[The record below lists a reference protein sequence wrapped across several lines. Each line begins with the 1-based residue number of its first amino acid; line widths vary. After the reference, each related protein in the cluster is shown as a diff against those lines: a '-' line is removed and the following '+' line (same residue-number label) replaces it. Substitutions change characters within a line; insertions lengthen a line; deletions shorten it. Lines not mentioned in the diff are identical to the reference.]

1 MACNRARRVVFLW
14 VDRGNETL
22 PVSLLERHFDDC
34 PECREH
40 AVRVERVVLLLR
52 SCCRRAAPPAALAAR
67 IRGLFD
73 RN

>member
-1 MACNRARRVVFLW
+1 VVFLW
-14 VDRGNETL
+14 VDRKSETL
-22 PVSLLERHFDDC
+22 PVEPLERHFDDC

-52 SCCRRAAPPAALAAR
+52 SRCRREAPPAGLAAR

-73 RN
+73 GN